1 MRNDTIPFQELPFPS
16 TNKNRHYDDDYSTHK
31 GHTPDKKYGT
41 IMQMEFNTTGQ
52 KIKVKELSYD
62 MLFFWG
68 HAICMVNAV
77 GK

>member
-1 MRNDTIPFQELPFPS
+1 MRNDTIPFQELPFLS

-31 GHTPDKKYGT
+31 GHTPEK
-41 IMQMEFNTTGQ
+41 IRNNNTNGIQHNWT
-52 KIKVKELSYD
+52 KNKVKELYHD